1 MVSHDPAAKGEAPL
15 QAYRFEVQSSD
26 LPRLRQRK
34 LVQHRCDFFRL
45 QNIRGTSESYGLTWH
60 TVNDRALLILSNRHS
75 ATQAEQLKYI
85 LEEAGYAVSVA
96 SNGVAAFK
104 LLNER
109 KPAITVSDVNM
120 PEINGYELCR
130 LIKATPDLK
139 SMPVILLTSLSEPH
153 EIIKGLECGADNLV
167 LKPYAPD
174 FILSRISY
182 VLRNHDQNPGAIAD
196 RGIEVL
202 LGDKKHFI
210 TSDRLQIIDLL
221 FSTFEA
227 ALQRSRELEQ
237 AQTQLRRANERIDT
251 LERITPMCAE
261 CKKIRH
267 AGSWEQIET
276 FVRTECDTEFSHTLC
291 PECMHKRHPKFPTRN
306 SQERNA

>member
-1 MVSHDPAAKGEAPL
+1 MNGTDNGNGAGLDSHGPVE
-15 QAYRFEVQSSD
+15 
-26 LPRLRQRK
+26 
-34 LVQHRCDFFRL
+34 
-45 QNIRGTSESYGLTWH
+45 I
-60 TVNDRALLILSNRHS
+60 LIVEDS
-75 ATQAEQLKYI
+75 ATQAEQLKHI

-96 SNGVAAFK
+96 SNGVAAFE

-120 PEINGYELCR
+120 PEINGYQLCR
-130 LIKATPDLK
+130 LIKATPELK

-167 LKPYAPD
+167 LKPYEPD

-182 VLRNHDQNPGAIAD
+182 ILRNHDQNAGAVGD

-227 ALQRSRELEQ
+227 ALQRSKELEQ

-261 CKKIRH
+261 CKKIQH

-291 PECMHKRHPKFPTRN
+291 PDCMHKRHPQFQTT
-306 SQERNA
+306 EH

>member
-1 MVSHDPAAKGEAPL
+1 MNTENSRNGADSNGHANV
-15 QAYRFEVQSSD
+15 EV
-26 LPRLRQRK
+26 
-34 LVQHRCDFFRL
+34 
-45 QNIRGTSESYGLTWH
+45 
-60 TVNDRALLILSNRHS
+60 LIVEDS

-96 SNGVAAFK
+96 ANGVAAFK

-167 LKPYAPD
+167 LKPYEPD

-182 VLRNHDQNPGAIAD
+182 VLRNHEQNAGTD
-196 RGIEVL
+196 LGIEVL

-291 PECMHKRHPKFPTRN
+291 PECMHKRHPEFGA
-306 SQERNA
+306 QEGN